1 MSDPEALVRRLL
13 KFDRVFNMFEMEMV
27 ELNHERCVIE
37 MTVTEEMTNGAGVC
51 QGGVIFILADTA
63 MAMSASSHDEMALAT
78 NGSIEWVKSAY
89 PGDRLTAIGTTRWK
103 GKRPSLHDAVV
114 TNQNGAEIAHFYG
127 RMQRV
132 GGTISE
138 FLHEREQHP

>member
-1 MSDPEALVRRLL
+1 MGNGPSHRPAVGGAMETRGGASLDRDPGIAV
-13 KFDRVFNMFEMEMV
+13 MG
-27 ELNHERCVIE
+27 I
-37 MTVTEEMTNGAGVC
+37 TA
-51 QGGVIFILADTA
+51 AA

-114 TNQNGAEIAHFYG
+114 TNQDGVEIAHFYG

-138 FLHEREQHP
+138 FLHEREQRP